1 MTDHTVGTDF
11 QGRPVD
17 RSFSDAELE
26 RYERQGPPRFP
37 ELGLGM
43 MLWDGVFEGVR
54 SSWLRWTDEHGV
66 LIPTGKEDAER
77 ERRRAERLAALLRRS
92 GIDPEQE

>member
-26 RYERQGPPRFP
+26 SSAGYDNPQDYGMTPDRNRLPRAVLTP
-37 ELGLGM
+37 YGRANIPG
-43 MLWDGVFEGVR
+43 R
-54 SSWLRWTDEHGV
+54 SFQ
-66 LIPTGKEDAER
+66 A
-77 ERRRAERLAALLRRS
+77 
-92 GIDPEQE
+92 